1 MLNTFAKAAVQAKSE
16 LLYRANLAKHSRRLP
31 ELSPSDRLIVATL
44 KKEGVFVT
52 TLDQLALPSTP
63 QMVQAVQGLLPTM
76 PNALADRKTVK
87 MSAMSHAV
95 NVSTRQVTVKYPE
108 LFLWGLEERL
118 LNIMENYIGLP
129 VAYLGASIRRD
140 LDTEKQVG
148 TRLWHR
154 DAEDR
159 RTLKVIVYLNDVDDD
174 GGPFEYI
181 PRSLSPSYRPFKGVN
196 CTIKDKDMET
206 VIPRSQWKACC
217 GPAGTV
223 VITDTSSIFHHGRV
237 PKAARTAVFLT
248 YISRK
253 PKRPEICKS
262 RFSSTELLL
271 LASQYLSKRQQ
282 ECVLWE
288 SELMA
293 AYQQGDVPQSIPL
306 QSTESSSQY
315 LAESSS
321 QYLTDL
327 T

>member
-1 MLNTFAKAAVQAKSE
+1 MLNTLAKTAVQAKSE
-16 LLYRANLAKHSRRLP
+16 LLYRANLAKYSHRLP
-31 ELSPSDRLIVATL
+31 VLSPSDRQIVEAL

-63 QMVQAVQGLLPTM
+63 KMMQAVQGLLPTM
-76 PNALADRKTVK
+76 PDALANRKTDK

-95 NVSTRQVTVKYPE
+95 NVSTRQVTEKYPE

-118 LNIMENYIGLP
+118 LNIMERYIGLP

-140 LDTEKQVG
+140 LDTKKQVG

-159 RTLKVIVYLNDVDDD
+159 RTLKVIVYLNDVDED

-181 PRSLSPSYRPFKGVN
+181 PRSLSPSYRPFKRIN
-196 CTIKDKDMET
+196 CTIRDKDMEK
-206 VIPRSQWKACC
+206 VIPRSKWKMCC
-217 GPAGTV
+217 GSTGTV
-223 VITDTSSIFHHGRV
+223 VITDTTSIFHHGKV
-237 PKAARTAVFLT
+237 PKTPRTAVFLT
-248 YISRK
+248 YISRQ

-262 RFSSTELLL
+262 RFSNAELLL

-288 SELMA
+288 MESKTA
-293 AYQQGDVPQSIPL
+293 HQQDVPQSVSLYP
-306 QSTESSSQY
+306 TES
-315 LAESSS
+315 
-321 QYLTDL
+321 
-327 T
+327 